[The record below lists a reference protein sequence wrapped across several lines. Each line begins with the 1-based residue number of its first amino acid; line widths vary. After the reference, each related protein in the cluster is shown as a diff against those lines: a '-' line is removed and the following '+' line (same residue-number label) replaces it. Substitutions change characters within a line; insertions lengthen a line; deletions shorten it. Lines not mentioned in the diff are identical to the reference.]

1 MGRVVRYRLL
11 NSGRATVAAWEEAVR
26 LFAATRS
33 WREGEMWLA
42 TDVSRGLFESE
53 YLRHLRLETPDPI
66 LGAGFVKVEGDE
78 TDALA
83 VCFGLIRMTG
93 EHGGR
98 VLIDDLDNPIRKQRR
113 LELIEGTVSGPRTID
128 ELMVAGPI
136 FKRLPRATITF
147 YPPRYRGRTL
157 PGPTPPAGQWGFAL
171 QGMRAAAGGFLEAEA
186 EAMRIYRGLQAIG

>member
-11 NSGRATVAAWEEAVR
+11 NPGRATVAAWEEAVR
-26 LFAATRS
+26 RFSATRA
-33 WREGEMWLA
+33 WREGDMWLA
-42 TDVSRGLFESE
+42 TDGSRGLFESE
-53 YLRHLRLETPDPI
+53 YLRHLRRESPDPV

-83 VCFGLIRMTG
+83 VCFGLLRMTA
-93 EHGGR
+93 EQGGR
-98 VLIDDLDNPIRKQRR
+98 VLLDDPDNPIRKQRR
-113 LELIEGTVSGPRTID
+113 LEFIEGEVSGPKTID

-136 FKRLPRATITF
+136 FKRLPQATITF

-157 PGPTPPAGQWGFAL
+157 PGPTTPPGQWGFAL
-171 QGMRAAAGGFLEAEA
+171 HGMRAAAGGFLEA

>member
-42 TDVSRGLFESE
+42 TDASRGLFQSE
-53 YLRHLRLETPDPI
+53 YLRHLRLETPDPV

-83 VCFGLIRMTG
+83 VCFGLLRMT
-93 EHGGR
+93 EERGGR

-113 LELIEGTVSGPRTID
+113 HRC
-128 ELMVAGPI
+128 
-136 FKRLPRATITF
+136 R
-147 YPPRYRGRTL
+147 RGRS
-157 PGPTPPAGQWGFAL
+157 
-171 QGMRAAAGGFLEAEA
+171 
-186 EAMRIYRGLQAIG
+186 